1 MTTLS
6 SLLLHPASNLVNTEK
21 CCWFSSASALAP
33 FLSESLDEGGFSS
46 ILRHHLDAPV
56 MDVIAGWQA
65 WVSGKEGE
73 SESDGGV
80 RAEG

>member
-1 MTTLS
+1 MKFGHTCEIWSKLRNVAGF
-6 SLLLHPASNLVNTEK
+6 LLDLL
-21 CCWFSSASALAP
+21 F
-33 FLSESLDEGGFSS
+33 ESLDEGGWCS